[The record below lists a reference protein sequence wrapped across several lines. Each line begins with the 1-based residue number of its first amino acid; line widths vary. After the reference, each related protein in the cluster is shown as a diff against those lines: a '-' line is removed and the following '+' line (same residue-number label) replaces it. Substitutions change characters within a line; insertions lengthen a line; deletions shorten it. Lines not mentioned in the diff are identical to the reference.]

1 MMLIVLRMM
10 LTRSTQRRVKVSG
23 TRLSIRGS
31 IVGLIEISR
40 FSRLFHLQCKSHN
53 NIADKIADTI
63 SPE

>member
-31 IVGLIEISR
+31 ILRVIEIPG
-40 FSRLFHLQCKSHN
+40 FS
-53 NIADKIADTI
+53 
-63 SPE
+63 